1 MMGDILVVA
10 VDDETPGPGGRV
22 PARLKLEMTVTV
34 CTTSDTSVWKL
45 DRILRS
51 HREEHDRVG
60 RDTQPKIFQFLG
72 KYFYI
77 SVLNA
82 HYKVRTT

>member
-1 MMGDILVVA
+1 MGDILVVA

-34 CTTSDTSVWKL
+34 CATSDTSVWKL

-60 RDTQPKIFQFLG
+60 RDTQPKIFPILTPIFFSTDL
-72 KYFYI
+72 
-77 SVLNA
+77 SWTDSLN
-82 HYKVRTT
+82 